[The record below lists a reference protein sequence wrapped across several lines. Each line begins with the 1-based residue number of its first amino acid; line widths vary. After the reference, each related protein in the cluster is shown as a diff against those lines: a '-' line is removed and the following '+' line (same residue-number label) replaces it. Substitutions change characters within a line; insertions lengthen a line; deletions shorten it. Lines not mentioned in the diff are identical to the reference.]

1 MRVEPALQDD
11 LCRDGVDLRLAA
23 RSGDVGLEERP
34 FGGGGTE
41 ALVPQVD
48 LRADALAF
56 EFHLEN
62 LDEFVHR
69 SRTSPDPSVQLQRIS
84 HHDRFHSLRPSL
96 TRNLPRIFHMAL
108 APPHIERHRDQPTF
122 IAKGPADGLGTDVEA
137 QGPHFSV
144 LTTATDPV
152 PETRGGLPCG
162 SAFANVFP
170 LDPAPPPI
178 DEPLEPGRE
187 IGSGAIATVR
197 EVTGA
202 HTGSRLAAKVLHARH
217 ERDAGARARFQREA
231 ELASGLVHPNIVR
244 VFGVREVQQRTAL
257 VMELVEGPTLAARL
271 AELET
276 LSFDALVPIA
286 RDIARGL
293 SHAHARGVIHRDLK
307 PANVLLTLGDP
318 PIAKIADF
326 GMARAAS
333 FAAADRRALTVLGT
347 PPYMAPECLDPLAVD
362 PRTDLYA
369 LGCIIF
375 ELATGAPP
383 YGGSTPYA
391 VLEAHR
397 TAEVPS
403 LPASYGPQL
412 NTLVRRLLA
421 KAPGERPQAAAAVL
435 DALERMDAPDTALV
449 PVQHALAPADD
460 DSADGRCAGCGAEVL
475 AELRICF
482 RCGMVQLLVEA
493 GPYSVFVVGP
503 GKLSHKFSSEL
514 RDKLVRWVRANAAAG
529 LDAGDLERRIPRLA
543 FPLAVGLSSTSA
555 QTLVDSMRHLG
566 ILVETTRGGASAHP
580 HVRRAAWALLRRGMT
595 LAGAVASIPIMVN
608 PLLGFPVT
616 VACMILVFPFVLLFA
631 RRSAFRTAL
640 GVGSAAEQRAL
651 PAAMQQRLDALYTTV
666 PRIKEA
672 RHREALRAVVHRTV
686 DLTRT
691 LTPGQRDEVGD
702 EMAHAINLAAVA
714 AGRMDELDAEMSRAD
729 FDPAH
734 PEHRHSMHERDLWS
748 GRLLDLTAT
757 LDALAA
763 RRASASHRQ
772 GEAPEAEA
780 LASLHATVE
789 SLEEVQSL

>member
-1 MRVEPALQDD
+1 MAADPA
-11 LCRDGVDLRLAA
+11 
-23 RSGDVGLEERP
+23 
-34 FGGGGTE
+34 
-41 ALVPQVD
+41 
-48 LRADALAF
+48 
-56 EFHLEN
+56 
-62 LDEFVHR
+62 
-69 SRTSPDPSVQLQRIS
+69 
-84 HHDRFHSLRPSL
+84 
-96 TRNLPRIFHMAL
+96 
-108 APPHIERHRDQPTF
+108 
-122 IAKGPADGLGTDVEA
+122 
-137 QGPHFSV
+137 
-144 LTTATDPV
+144 
-152 PETRGGLPCG
+152 PETDAGLPSG

-170 LDPAPPPI
+170 LDLAGPPI

-197 EVTGA
+197 EVTHA
-202 HTGSRLAAKVLHARH
+202 HSGVRFAAKVLHARH

-244 VFGVREVQQRTAL
+244 VYGVRAVQQRTAL
-257 VMELVEGPTLAARL
+257 LMELVEGPTLAAHL
-271 AELET
+271 ARNRT
-276 LSFDALVPIA
+276 LRFSALVPIA

-307 PANVLLTLGDP
+307 PANVLLTQGDP
-318 PIAKIADF
+318 PVAKIADF

-397 TAEVPS
+397 TADIPS
-403 LPASYGPQL
+403 LPDAYGPQL
-412 NTLVRRLLA
+412 DRLVRRLLA

-435 DALERMDAPDTALV
+435 DSLNSLSSPDS
-449 PVQHALAPADD
+449 APAQVPRALTRAEP
-460 DSADGRCAGCGAEVL
+460 SSVDGRCAGCGAQVL
-475 AELRICF
+475 AELRVCF
-482 RCGMVQLLVEA
+482 RCGMVQLLVEP
-493 GPYSVFVVGP
+493 GPDSVFVVGP

-529 LDAGDLERRIPRLA
+529 LAPGDLERRIPRLA

-555 QTLVDSMRHLG
+555 QTLVDSVQRLG

-580 HVRRAAWALLRRGMT
+580 DAKRAARALLRRGMT
-595 LAGAVASIPIMVN
+595 LAGAIASIPLMLN
-608 PLLGFPVT
+608 PIFGLPVT
-616 VACMILVFPFVLLFA
+616 AIIVLLAFPFVLLFT
-631 RRSAFRTAL
+631 RRSAFRPAL
-640 GVGSAAEQRAL
+640 QMARVAERQAL
-651 PAAMQQRLDALYTTV
+651 PAPMRQRLDALYAAV
-666 PRIKEA
+666 PKLSEA

-691 LTPGQRDEVGD
+691 LAPAEQAEVGD

-714 AGRMDELDAEMSRAD
+714 AQRMDDLDAEMSRAD

-734 PEHRHSMHERDLWS
+734 PEHRNSMHERDLWS

-763 RRASASHRQ
+763 RRASASHRRDDAS
-772 GEAPEAEA
+772 EVEA
-780 LASLHATVE
+780 LAALRATVE

>member
-1 MRVEPALQDD
+1 M
-11 LCRDGVDLRLAA
+11 
-23 RSGDVGLEERP
+23 
-34 FGGGGTE
+34 
-41 ALVPQVD
+41 
-48 LRADALAF
+48 
-56 EFHLEN
+56 
-62 LDEFVHR
+62 
-69 SRTSPDPSVQLQRIS
+69 
-84 HHDRFHSLRPSL
+84 
-96 TRNLPRIFHMAL
+96 
-108 APPHIERHRDQPTF
+108 
-122 IAKGPADGLGTDVEA
+122 
-137 QGPHFSV
+137 
-144 LTTATDPV
+144 
-152 PETRGGLPCG
+152 
-162 SAFANVFP
+162 
-170 LDPAPPPI
+170 DPAAPPI

-202 HTGSRLAAKVLHARH
+202 RTGSRLAAKVLHARH
-217 ERDAGARARFQREA
+217 ERDAGARARFHREA

-244 VFGVREVQQRTAL
+244 VFGVRQVQQRTAL

-271 AELET
+271 AELGTMSFET
-276 LSFDALVPIA
+276 LVPIA

-318 PIAKIADF
+318 PLAKIADF

-362 PRTDLYA
+362 ARTDLYA
-369 LGCIIF
+369 LGCILF

-383 YGGSTPYA
+383 YSGSTPYA

-403 LPASYGPQL
+403 LPASYGSGL
-412 NTLVRRLLA
+412 DTLMRRLLA

-435 DALERMDAPDTALV
+435 DALERLPSPGTALV
-449 PVQHALAPADD
+449 PVQRALEGADAR
-460 DSADGRCAGCGAEVL
+460 ADGRCAGCGADVL
-475 AELRICF
+475 AELRVCF
-482 RCGMVQLLVEA
+482 RCGMVQLLVEK

-529 LDAGDLERRIPRLA
+529 LDPGDLERRIPRLA

-555 QTLVDSMRHLG
+555 QTLADSMRHLG
-566 ILVETTRGGASAHP
+566 ILVETTQGGASAHP
-580 HVRRAAWALLRRGMT
+580 QVRRAARALLRRGMT
-595 LAGAVASIPIMVN
+595 LAGAIGAIPLLLNPILGLPVTAASIV
-608 PLLGFPVT
+608 LT
-616 VACMILVFPFVLLFA
+616 FPFVLLLS

-640 GVGSAAEQRAL
+640 RVGHIGEQHAL
-651 PAAMQQRLDALYTTV
+651 PPAMQQRLDALYDIV
-666 PRIKEA
+666 PSIQEA

-686 DLTRT
+686 DLTRR
-691 LTPGQRDEVGD
+691 LTQAQQAGVGD

-714 AGRMDELDAEMSRAD
+714 ARRMDELDAQMSRAD
-729 FDPAH
+729 FDPAQ

-757 LDALAA
+757 LDGLAA
-763 RRASASHRQ
+763 RRASASHRK
-772 GEAPEAEA
+772 GDTSEAEV
-780 LASLHATVE
+780 LASLRATVE

>member
-1 MRVEPALQDD
+1 MQDD
-11 LCRDGVDLRLAA
+11 LGCDRVDLRLSA
-23 RSGDVGLEERP
+23 RSGDVGLQERSLGR
-34 FGGGGTE
+34 GGAE

-48 LRADALAF
+48 LCADTLPF
-56 EFHLEN
+56 ELHLEN

-69 SRTSPDPSVQLQRIS
+69 SRTSADPSVQLQRIS

-96 TRNLPRIFHMAL
+96 TRNLPRIFHVAF
-108 APPHIERHRDQPTF
+108 APPHIERHRDQPAL
-122 IAKGPADGLGTDVEA
+122 IAEGPADGLGTDVEA

-144 LTTATDPV
+144 LTMATHPV

-170 LDPAPPPI
+170 LDPAAPPI

-202 HTGSRLAAKVLHARH
+202 RSGSRLAAKVLHARH
-217 ERDAGARARFQREA
+217 ERDVGARARFQREA

-271 AELET
+271 AELQT
-276 LSFDALVPIA
+276 LSFETLVPIA

-307 PANVLLTLGDP
+307 PANVLLTSGEP
-318 PIAKIADF
+318 PTAKIADF

-369 LGCIIF
+369 LGCIMF

-412 NTLVRRLLA
+412 DALVRRLLA

-435 DALERMDAPDTALV
+435 DALEQLSAPGTGLV
-449 PVQHALAPADD
+449 PVQAALARADG
-460 DSADGRCAGCGAEVL
+460 DSADGRCASCGAEVL
-475 AELRICF
+475 AELRVCF
-482 RCGMVQLLVEA
+482 RCGMVQLLVEP
-493 GPYSVFVVGP
+493 GPHSVFVVGP
-503 GKLSHKFSSEL
+503 GKLSHKFSTEL

-566 ILVETTRGGASAHP
+566 ILVETTPGGASSHP
-580 HVRRAAWALLRRGMT
+580 HAKRAAAALLRRGMT
-595 LAGAVASIPIMVN
+595 LAGAIASIPIMIN
-608 PLLGFPVT
+608 PIFGLPVT
-616 VACMILVFPFVLLFA
+616 AASVILAFPFVLLLT

-640 GVGSAAEQRAL
+640 RVGQSTEQRAL
-651 PAAMQQRLDALYTTV
+651 PAAMQQRLDALYSAV
-666 PRIKEA
+666 PELKEA

-691 LTPGQRDEVGD
+691 LTEAQQAEVGD

-714 AGRMDELDAEMSRAD
+714 ARRMDELDAEMSRAD

-734 PEHRHSMHERDLWS
+734 PEHRNSMHERDLWS

-763 RRASASHRQ
+763 RRASASYRQ
-772 GEAPEAEA
+772 GEASEAEA
-780 LASLHATVE
+780 LAALRATVE